1 MIPDKYGPT
10 DMRGP
15 GVEAARE
22 AGLILPMDW
31 PAGLVLEEFKSCVI
45 YNEQLKLT
53 QMLLENCTTV
63 WHPWRERPGWDT
75 QLTLV
80 ITRRQ
85 VNSSPSKFGT
95 MCESHDR
102 ADDPSPH
109 PDGAS
114 PAPFSFLSD
123 SWINRLN
130 TNQRVSTIRYR
141 SEVACSLHPPSAA
154 VEGANNLPLSSDAG
168 GTRGFPAYAS

>member
-1 MIPDKYGPT
+1 MKGDILIPDKHGPT

-22 AGLILPMDW
+22 AGLILPMAW

-63 WHPWRERPGWDT
+63 WHPWRGTAGMGHAVDLGYHAETGKLVAIQIWDD
-75 QLTLV
+75 V
-80 ITRRQ
+80 RVPR
-85 VNSSPSKFGT
+85 SGPRS
-95 MCESHDR
+95 
-102 ADDPSPH
+102 SPH

-114 PAPFSFLSD
+114 PAPFS
-123 SWINRLN
+123 
-130 TNQRVSTIRYR
+130 
-141 SEVACSLHPPSAA
+141 
-154 VEGANNLPLSSDAG
+154 
-168 GTRGFPAYAS
+168 